1 MLVLRRSGVH
11 GASFDESVSKWI
23 VFSIITPIMCVERNY
38 LIFTLLK
45 FKSVKIT
52 IISTTTLTNTGCK
65 RKGNILWKHGFFS
78 GDNDVRFD

>member
-1 MLVLRRSGVH
+1 MLALRRPGVLWCID
-11 GASFDESVSKWI
+11 GQVCLKNKDLVNTI
-23 VFSIITPIMCVERNY
+23 NVCERRY

-65 RKGNILWKHGFFS
+65 RKGNFCEIMNFWGQ
-78 GDNDVRFD
+78 